1 MFDSPMMGAFAT
13 MSFAI
18 LVIAIIFFVLKKY
31 SSKFNLAKDNNLKVV
46 GKSSLS
52 PKNHLYII
60 EVEGKKLLVG
70 ATDSNINLISEL
82 DKEEEKSNEE
92 IIKKSINQSED
103 ISFKSFLKTALNKS

>member
-31 SSKFNLAKDNNLKVV
+31 SSKFNLAKDNNLRVV

-82 DKEEEKSNEE
+82 DEEEKSNEE
-92 IIKKSINQSED
+92 IIKKSITQSED